1 MFFELNIVSDT
12 TIYMLTWTNQVILKN
27 IANIMVGGKGSL
39 QLKVSLNLKML
50 LEVKV
55 TTEITECFNEVIL
68 VCIKIIAQ

>member
-1 MFFELNIVSDT
+1 MPS
-12 TIYMLTWTNQVILKN
+12 M
-27 IANIMVGGKGSL
+27 GGKGSL
-39 QLKVSLNLKML
+39 QLKVSLRLKML

>member
-1 MFFELNIVSDT
+1 MFFKLNIISDT
-12 TIYMLTWTNQVILKN
+12 TIYMNQPSN
-27 IANIMVGGKGSL
+27 IKIIFEMPSMGGKGSF
-39 QLKVSLNLKML
+39 QLKVSLRLKML

>member
-1 MFFELNIVSDT
+1 MNQPSNIKIIFEMPS
-12 TIYMLTWTNQVILKN
+12 M
-27 IANIMVGGKGSL
+27 GGKGSL
-39 QLKVSLNLKML
+39 QLKVSLRLKML